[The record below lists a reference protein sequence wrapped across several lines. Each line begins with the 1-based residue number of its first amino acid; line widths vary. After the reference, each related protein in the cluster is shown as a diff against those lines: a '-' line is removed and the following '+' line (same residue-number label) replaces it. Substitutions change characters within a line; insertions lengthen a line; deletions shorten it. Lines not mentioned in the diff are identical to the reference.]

1 MQLGG
6 VPLICRGDA
15 GTENG
20 MVAAMQHFFRRDGN
34 DAFSQEKSFL
44 YGRSVSNQR
53 IEAWWSYLRKTD
65 TNWWMNY
72 FKDLRDQGIYDDSNP
87 VHVECLKFCY
97 MPLLKEELERV
108 AQQWNLHMIRQSANE
123 QSPSGRP
130 DTIFFIPEAF
140 DSTSYLQDVDPLDLV
155 VAKDTC
161 CEIPQ
166 YASFETFSELAQ
178 IIMSENNIESPGT
191 DINKVERLYI
201 NLIGHIQD
209 IDLV

>member
-1 MQLGG
+1 
-6 VPLICRGDA
+6 
-15 GTENG
+15 
-20 MVAAMQHFFRRDGN
+20 
-34 DAFSQEKSFL
+34 
-44 YGRSVSNQR
+44 
-53 IEAWWSYLRKTD
+53 
-65 TNWWMNY
+65 
-72 FKDLRDQGIYDDSNP
+72 
-87 VHVECLKFCY
+87 

-108 AQQWNLHMIRQSANE
+108 AQQWNLHMIRQSTNE

-140 DSTSYLQDVDPLDLV
+140 DSTSYLQDIDPLDLV